1 MRSEDDF
8 IINKENTKYVNVPK
22 KETKVDEQSNQRCLQ
37 QDLTDEQVERL
48 QKAIRCLYSYGK
60 D

>member
-1 MRSEDDF
+1 MRREDDF
-8 IINKENTKYVNVPK
+8 IINKENTEYVNIPK
-22 KETKVDEQSNQRCLQ
+22 KKTKVEE
-37 QDLTDEQVERL
+37 DLTDEQVERL

>member
-1 MRSEDDF
+1 MRRDDDF
-8 IINKENTKYVNVPK
+8 IISKENTKYVNVPK
-22 KETKVDEQSNQRCLQ
+22 KKERVDD
-37 QDLTDEQVERL
+37 DLTDEQVERL

>member
-1 MRSEDDF
+1 MRRDDDF

-22 KETKVDEQSNQRCLQ
+22 KEAKVEEGNQRCLQ